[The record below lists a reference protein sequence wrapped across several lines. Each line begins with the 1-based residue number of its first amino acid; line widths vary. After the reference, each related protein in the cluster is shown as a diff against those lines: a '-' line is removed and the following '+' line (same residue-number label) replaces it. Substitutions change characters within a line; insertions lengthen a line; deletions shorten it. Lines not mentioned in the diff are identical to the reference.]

1 MAVGAALFSRSSR
14 SPAPALAELE
24 TLEFWERGS
33 YIQPISRTCLTRTPE
48 GTRSEEELVKF
59 DCSNNELMALDVSRC
74 YQLKQLNCSVNQLV
88 ELDVKNQTNLTLLDC
103 HHNELT
109 ELDVSRNQ
117 NLASLTCDGNQ
128 LTTLDLSK
136 NNSLSHLSCAENRL
150 ACVDFSHMVGSTI
163 NADGNRRPIAVRTDG
178 KFDLATLPGFDVSKA
193 TNWTGGSVSDTT
205 LSVNAGVEEVS
216 YQYDCGKGVKPTFIF
231 ETSLPINEKNFPDP
245 NFRKYIKTYKAGGRD
260 VLTVEEQ
267 RKVESIEVKGW
278 NISNL
283 KGIEAFPNL
292 KELNC
297 ENNSIQKLDLRQNP
311 ELEKLICNKNQ
322 LTQLDLSKNPNIYF
336 LNCSWNQLE
345 QLDVSNLKDLVTLDC
360 SHNDL
365 EQGG

>member
-150 ACVDFSHMVGSTI
+150 ASARYFSMYS
-163 NADGNRRPIAVRTDG
+163 
-178 KFDLATLPGFDVSKA
+178 S
-193 TNWTGGSVSDTT
+193 
-205 LSVNAGVEEVS
+205 
-216 YQYDCGKGVKPTFIF
+216 
-231 ETSLPINEKNFPDP
+231 
-245 NFRKYIKTYKAGGRD
+245 
-260 VLTVEEQ
+260 
-267 RKVESIEVKGW
+267 
-278 NISNL
+278 
-283 KGIEAFPNL
+283 
-292 KELNC
+292 
-297 ENNSIQKLDLRQNP
+297 
-311 ELEKLICNKNQ
+311 
-322 LTQLDLSKNPNIYF
+322 
-336 LNCSWNQLE
+336 
-345 QLDVSNLKDLVTLDC
+345 
-360 SHNDL
+360 
-365 EQGG
+365 